1 MLLANMIKSNVLQM
15 EEDRLGMSITGDV
28 TEIIKDTNGV
38 IGISIGGG
46 APYCPCIYV
55 VQVFENSPMA
65 LNGQIQAGDEI
76 IRCKFHLK

>member
-1 MLLANMIKSNVLQM
+1 M

-28 TEIIKDTNGV
+28 AEIEKNSKGV

-55 VQVFENSPMA
+55 VQIFEDSPTA
-65 LNGQIQAGDEI
+65 KDGRIQAGDEI
-76 IRCKFHLK
+76 VR